1 MVRKNASNEEL
12 QNIGVEIKKI
22 ETSHLDKKGLPCGER
37 SAVARIS
44 TLPNG
49 DAIYYIKYR
58 RGELF
63 DPYGIDE
70 RKIDAQDTKYRK
82 VDKYIFDS
90 YIKYLSTR
98 RTAYLSEAR
107 RDFIRKGY

>member
-1 MVRKNASNEEL
+1 MVRKNSSNEEL
-12 QNIGVEIKKI
+12 EKIGVKLERAVVNY
-22 ETSHLDKKGLPCGER
+22 LDKKGLPSDETR
-37 SAVARIS
+37 AVAKTS
-44 TLPNG
+44 ELSNG
-49 DAIYYIKYR
+49 DVVYYIKYR

-70 RKIDAQDTKYRK
+70 RKANALDTKYRK

-90 YIKYLSTR
+90 YVKYLGTR